1 MTARG
6 TAIVGIGANLGDR
19 RASLAAARDRMGE
32 LEDTRVVASSSIYE
46 STAVGAPGP
55 NFLNAVIVLDT
66 GLSPR
71 ELLTALHGIEAAMG
85 RVRRERW
92 GPRVID
98 LDLLA
103 WVAAGER
110 ASVTSTGGVDLPHPR
125 MAARDFVLVPLQ
137 EVWPQLE
144 IDGLGVAEHLARL
157 PADARSIVARH
168 DGGL

>member
-1 MTARG
+1 
-6 TAIVGIGANLGDR
+6 
-19 RASLAAARDRMGE
+19 
-32 LEDTRVVASSSIYE
+32 
-46 STAVGAPGP
+46 
-55 NFLNAVIVLDT
+55 
-66 GLSPR
+66 
-71 ELLTALHGIEAAMG
+71 MG

-110 ASVTSTGGVDLPHPR
+110 ASVTSTGSVDLPHPR

-144 IDGLGVAEHLARL
+144 LDGLGVAEHLARL
-157 PADARSIVARH
+157 PADARRIVARH